1 LSRYPKT
8 QEAGTGKKANPPRIV
23 GFIYLQDISQ
33 KRINNRQNIDFSRLQ
48 HFLGEVGSG
57 RGDSYT
63 KLFLVTYQWPPK
75 PPSSEPA
82 TSSIPVGANI
92 ATAAQRGMSASQSL
106 IYQQAEDREKELKN
120 KFWKDLLEKGAKML
134 RVEDSGPARE
144 VVLEVLNA
152 QGPITDPP

>member
-1 LSRYPKT
+1 
-8 QEAGTGKKANPPRIV
+8 V

-48 HFLGEVGSG
+48 QFLGEAS
-57 RGDSYT
+57 GDSYT

-75 PPSSEPA
+75 PPSREPA
-82 TSSIPVGANI
+82 TSSIPADAKI
-92 ATAAQRGMSASQSL
+92 TAAPRGMSASQSL